1 MQLPFRA
8 LRHRDFSIFV
18 FGQGAGILGYWIQQL
33 AVHWLMYDMT
43 GSALL
48 LGATVFAAQIPVLL
62 LGPIAGALADRMDR
76 HRAFVIV
83 QALQLL
89 QAVVMTT
96 LAFLDIIAPWH
107 MITLAVFLGA
117 TVAVELP
124 VRHAYLPDLLDDRAD
139 LPNAV
144 AVTSLMA
151 SAGRLVGPSV
161 AGVMIGLFSAAS
173 CFLLNALT
181 YLVVLASLSAIRR
194 KPQRPAAAPRPM
206 WTELA
211 EGAVHAWR
219 SRPIRV
225 LLLLL
230 ATVSFMATPYQ
241 PLMPAFVAQ
250 AYRGGPETLGFLVAA
265 AGFGAFAGTLYLSMR
280 SHTDGLHRLIA
291 RAALCAGLALVA
303 FSVTRLYP
311 LSLLLMAATGFGI
324 LAVTVSVSMIL
335 QSTVDDRMRGR
346 VMSLYTAAFLGVAP
360 LGGLV
365 AGALADSIGAS
376 ATLMLGGACCA
387 LAGVAL
393 MCAGS
398 RFGPEAAP
406 AAAPCGGRGN

>member
-1 MQLPFRA
+1 
-8 LRHRDFSIFV
+8 
-18 FGQGAGILGYWIQQL
+18 
-33 AVHWLMYDMT
+33 MYDMT

-62 LGPIAGALADRMDR
+62 LGPIAGALADRVDR

-89 QAVVMTT
+89 QAVVMAT

-107 MITLAVFLGA
+107 MIALAVFLGS

>member
-1 MQLPFRA
+1 
-8 LRHRDFSIFV
+8 
-18 FGQGAGILGYWIQQL
+18 
-33 AVHWLMYDMT
+33 
-43 GSALL
+43 
-48 LGATVFAAQIPVLL
+48 
-62 LGPIAGALADRMDR
+62 
-76 HRAFVIV
+76 
-83 QALQLL
+83 
-89 QAVVMTT
+89 
-96 LAFLDIIAPWH
+96 
-107 MITLAVFLGA
+107 
-117 TVAVELP
+117 
-124 VRHAYLPDLLDDRAD
+124 
-139 LPNAV
+139 
-144 AVTSLMA
+144 
-151 SAGRLVGPSV
+151 
-161 AGVMIGLFSAAS
+161 
-173 CFLLNALT
+173 
-181 YLVVLASLSAIRR
+181 
-194 KPQRPAAAPRPM
+194 M

-365 AGALADSIGAS
+365 AGALADRIGAS

-398 RFGPEAAP
+398 RFGP
-406 AAAPCGGRGN
+406 AAAPCGGREN

>member
-1 MQLPFRA
+1 
-8 LRHRDFSIFV
+8 
-18 FGQGAGILGYWIQQL
+18 
-33 AVHWLMYDMT
+33 
-43 GSALL
+43 
-48 LGATVFAAQIPVLL
+48 
-62 LGPIAGALADRMDR
+62 
-76 HRAFVIV
+76 
-83 QALQLL
+83 
-89 QAVVMTT
+89 
-96 LAFLDIIAPWH
+96 
-107 MITLAVFLGA
+107 
-117 TVAVELP
+117 
-124 VRHAYLPDLLDDRAD
+124 
-139 LPNAV
+139 
-144 AVTSLMA
+144 MA

-365 AGALADSIGAS
+365 AGALADRIGAS

-398 RFGPEAAP
+398 RFGP
-406 AAAPCGGRGN
+406 AAAPCGGREN